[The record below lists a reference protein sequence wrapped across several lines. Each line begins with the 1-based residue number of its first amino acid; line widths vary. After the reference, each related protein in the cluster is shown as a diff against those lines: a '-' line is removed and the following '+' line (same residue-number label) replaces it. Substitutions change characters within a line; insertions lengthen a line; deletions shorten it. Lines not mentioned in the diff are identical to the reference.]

1 MRYFKIIFIVLLF
14 HNNLFAKTDY
24 FNEGLLH
31 YKKNEFE
38 KAKFKFEQDLVFNP
52 QSENAYLYLSKIFNA
67 QKKNDLEEQNL
78 NAVILINPNN
88 EEALYNLANLK
99 LTKSDYLESEKLV
112 NQLLALCKSYC
123 VKGKDLKIEIKKSL
137 KK

>member
-1 MRYFKIIFIVLLF
+1 MKYFKIIIIVLLF
-14 HNNLFAKTDY
+14 HNNLLAKTNY
-24 FNEGLLH
+24 FDEGLSH

-67 QKKNDLEEQNL
+67 QKKKELEEQNL
-78 NAVILINPNN
+78 NAVILINPKN

-99 LTKSDYLESEKLV
+99 LTKSDYLESEKLI
-112 NQLLALCKSYC
+112 NQLLTLCKSFC
-123 VKGKDLKIEIKKSL
+123 IKGKKLKIEIKKSL